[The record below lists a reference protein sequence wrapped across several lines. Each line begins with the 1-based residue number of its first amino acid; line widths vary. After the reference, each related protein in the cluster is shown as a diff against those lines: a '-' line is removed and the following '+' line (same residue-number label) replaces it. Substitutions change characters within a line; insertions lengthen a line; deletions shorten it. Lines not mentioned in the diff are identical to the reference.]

1 MFETH
6 PKETVTFAL
15 FAECRFAVPSSA
27 FFRGI
32 LEFYSLQYNRRWL
45 NQPIDSERDQ
55 VDELLARIDVLKE
68 KGLTGAVVAASFL
81 KRRVQPL
88 QLRQTWGYEYSG
100 RSDPSRMSPDDISID
115 EIMVRLN
122 RMLKNVSGIPRIV
135 EEFNHLNKPRE
146 EDVLL
151 FFSPPPPPGADA
163 TKDARRVF
171 WQRLPGEPSEPEEE
185 DEEFESSSSSESDT
199 TGGFTVQPRVY
210 RRRESSPDAPSHLD
224 GGNSGGGL
232 APPLKKQRTVDPKR
246 LPEKELKASKLLL
259 MKFTGGGE
267 GMGTSGDHIA
277 AAAQVISSGVGDNRE
292 APPVAPSSV
301 LNPSDLP
308 KRLAGKAAL
317 VPRRSTK

>member
-1 MFETH
+1 MKDAEIQELVKAKLLKDKAIVGWRSAFGNPRMFETH

-15 FAECRFAVPSSA
+15 FVERGFAVPSSA

-32 LEFYSLQYNRRWL
+32 LEFYSLQLVHLDPNSVLHIAIFVHLCEAFLGIQPHFNLFRQIFHLEPQPSRERMNVIGGASFLIREQYSDRYLQYSFVDSFSDWKERWFYIDDHEPSLPKVTGYPPRYNSRWL

-100 RSDPSRMSPDDISID
+100 RSDPSRMSPDDISVD

-146 EDVLL
+146 VSTRFLWPREYSCCIIFCCRLISPYAGRCTLILL
-151 FFSPPPPPGADA
+151 A
-163 TKDARRVF
+163 
-171 WQRLPGEPSEPEEE
+171 
-185 DEEFESSSSSESDT
+185 SSSP
-199 TGGFTVQPRVY
+199 GC
-210 RRRESSPDAPSHLD
+210 
-224 GGNSGGGL
+224 
-232 APPLKKQRTVDPKR
+232 
-246 LPEKELKASKLLL
+246 
-259 MKFTGGGE
+259 
-267 GMGTSGDHIA
+267 
-277 AAAQVISSGVGDNRE
+277 
-292 APPVAPSSV
+292 
-301 LNPSDLP
+301 
-308 KRLAGKAAL
+308 
-317 VPRRSTK
+317 